1 MTKDLDF
8 PGYEAKKPE
17 RTKGPRARLRRLKRE
32 LYAAALLPYGIRRH
46 RRLLETCERTNSH
59 TYTCFLRAPS
69 QLAAVAGPVLDFLGS
84 PQNRGRKL
92 QILMFACSNGAEAFT
107 LASWLRLHVPALDF
121 QITASDLHEEMVQR
135 CLLGEYSAAEALQSE
150 YVTNDFVEATFDR
163 VGERYIVK
171 PSIRRR
177 VAFRQ
182 ANLLDTDGLA
192 QAFSPADIVTV
203 QNVLFHMNPAQA
215 RVAFGNVASFLKPR
229 SVLLVE
235 GMDLDLRV
243 ELTREHSLHPL
254 DVNLRRIHAETR
266 VHTPRDWWN
275 YYWGTEPYF
284 PLRALKQR
292 RYSTIFLR
300 GAGSEL

>member
-1 MTKDLDF
+1 MIKDLDF
-8 PGYEAKKPE
+8 PGYEAKKLQE
-17 RTKGPRARLRRLKRE
+17 TKGPRATLRRLKRE
-32 LYAAALLPYGIRRH
+32 LYAAALLPYGVRRH
-46 RRLLETCERTNSH
+46 RRLLETCERTNTH

-69 QLAAVAGPVLDFLGS
+69 QLAAVSGPVLEFLGS
-84 PQNRGRKL
+84 PQRQGRPL

-107 LASWLRLHVPALDF
+107 LASWLQLHVPALDF

-150 YVTNDFVEATFDR
+150 YITKDFVEKTFDR
-163 VGERYIVK
+163 IGERYVVK
-171 PSIRRR
+171 PGVRRR
-177 VAFRQ
+177 VSFRR
-182 ANLLDTDGLA
+182 ANLLDVNGLA
-192 QAFSPADIVTV
+192 RAFTPADIVTV

-215 RVAFGNVASFLKPR
+215 RVAFRNVTSFLKPR

-235 GMDLDLRV
+235 GMDLDLRI

-254 DVNLRRIHAETR
+254 DANLKKIHTETR
-266 VHTPRDWWN
+266 IHTPRDWWN

-300 GAGSEL
+300 GAGSEF